1 MDVTLT
7 QLRYFVEAAAQLSM
21 TGAAV
26 RLNVAQSAVS
36 AAIAQLERHVG
47 TQFFI
52 RQRSKGLVLTP
63 AGELFVRDAQ
73 AILAQVEESIDHARG
88 EHQSVSGRIRVA
100 CFSTLAPFLLP
111 GVLTKLREDHPALE
125 AEVIETDTSGCIAA
139 LLSGQADL
147 ALCYDLDL
155 PEAIASSVVDTV
167 RPYVALP
174 PDHKLAGSKTVQLSA
189 LSGEPFVLL
198 DLPHTRDLMLSIA
211 RLGGREP
218 DVRFQSASYETVR
231 TFVARGLG
239 YSILHQRPQHQLTY
253 DGGQLAAV
261 EIRDDVPELK
271 TVLAHLKSHRP
282 TARVRAVA
290 QAVRHQI
297 VAARSARS

>member
-1 MDVTLT
+1 
-7 QLRYFVEAAAQLSM
+7 M

-218 DVRFQSASYETVR
+218 DVRFRSASYETVR

-253 DGGQLAAV
+253 DAASW
-261 EIRDDVPELK
+261 PPS
-271 TVLAHLKSHRP
+271 KSVTMCRN
-282 TARVRAVA
+282 
-290 QAVRHQI
+290 
-297 VAARSARS
+297 